1 MMCVFFFLNKAF
13 PDIFIPKIYGISR
26 LDTSDTHPLPVAA
39 GWFGPF
45 FHVGS
50 QRMPRWSDAPMLRS
64 HAQSKFFQAGAQ
76 DFGRRKWWTCQLILD
91 VLDVCI
97 HIYINT
103 YNYTLYCIYIYVYL
117 RIPVSWRNLSFSVLT
132 WHVVM
137 WQVLMNVVASEI
149 KVGFG
154 SPSKSMDPLG
164 TSRHC
169 IDRSPGW
176 KLWLGSIII
185 HYNPL
190 LLVLLVTIGIT
201 STIMNT

>member
-1 MMCVFFFLNKAF
+1 M
-13 PDIFIPKIYGISR
+13 I
-26 LDTSDTHPLPVAA
+26 
-39 GWFGPF
+39 WPF
-45 FHVGS
+45 FS
-50 QRMPRWSDAPMLRS
+50 RRIPADAPMIRCSDAQVACAVQVLRGRS
-64 HAQSKFFQAGAQ
+64 PRFWSPKMMNMSTDIGC
-76 DFGRRKWWTCQLILD
+76 FGCVYTY
-91 VLDVCI
+91 
-97 HIYINT
+97 IYINT